1 MECIPEEPMFD
12 DGHLAEKAVW
22 DALRAQLP
30 DDVVLAHA
38 VQVRNGRA
46 EHEIDI
52 LVLWP
57 GVGLAAIEVKGGLI
71 SVKQGQW
78 YQSDRQGK
86 HRIPSPIAQSQG
98 AQHAFKTWATGQ
110 LGSPLVSRFAYM
122 AAFPY
127 SPVPR
132 DWEMNGVPRAL
143 ILDPDDLANVS
154 ERLRAAIETQAQG
167 GSTLALG
174 YAGRIARLLS
184 GNLEAKATPS
194 LSAMELEDR
203 QEQLTERQK
212 VLLDCSRSIP
222 RARFVGGA
230 GSGKTWLAV
239 EKARRLAKEG
249 KRVGLFCY
257 NRGLAAHLRRQVA
270 DWRQA
275 KPVYV
280 GEFHDYAVS
289 LGVPNGAGQTYFDE
303 DMPALMKDL
312 AAGLPADQK
321 LDAIVIDEAQD
332 FAPLWWE
339 SLLACLRDPDDGEI
353 YAFMDERQNVYGRWD
368 SQSAGTALDPTA
380 GLVTLHIDENL
391 RNTKRIA
398 QTFKGFAGK
407 HFAPRGGDGL
417 PVRLASCSTED
428 AIDVAGDCV
437 DALIDEGWANN
448 QIAFLTTKNRH
459 SIHKEFENDP
469 AGYWKAFHDDD
480 GEFYGHVLGF
490 KGLERS
496 VAILCVNGF
505 KEMGRAAEMLYVG
518 LSRARCL
525 LVVVGDPTLIAEAGG
540 PELKRAMGLMQEW
553 EPQLQLQSDTQTG
566 SL

>member
-1 MECIPEEPMFD
+1 MFD
-12 DGHLAEKAVW
+12 HGHLAEKAVW

-30 DDVVLAHA
+30 DDVVLAHS

-57 GVGLAAIEVKGGLI
+57 GVGLAAIEVKGGLL
-71 SVKQGQW
+71 SVQQGQW

-98 AQHAFKTWATGQ
+98 AQHAFKMWATDQ

-132 DWEMNGVPRAL
+132 DWEMNGVPRPL
-143 ILDPDDLANVS
+143 ILDCDDLADVS

-167 GSTLALG
+167 GSPLAPS

-184 GNLEAKATPS
+184 GNLEAEATPS
-194 LSAMELEDR
+194 LTALELEDR

-239 EKARRLAKEG
+239 EKARRLAKQG

-257 NRGLAAHLRRQVA
+257 NRGLAEHLRRQVA
-270 DWRQA
+270 GWRQA

-289 LGVPNGAGQTYFDE
+289 LGVPNGSGQAYFDE

-312 AAGLPADQK
+312 AAGLPSDQR

-339 SLLACLRDPDDGEI
+339 SLLACLKDADDGEI

-398 QTFKGFAGK
+398 QTFMGFAGK

-417 PVRLASCSTED
+417 PVRLVPCSTDD

-448 QIAFLTTKNRH
+448 QISFLTTKNRH

-469 AGYWKAFHDDD
+469 AGYWKAFHDDE

-496 VAILCVNGF
+496 VVILCVNGF
-505 KEMGRAAEMLYVG
+505 KEMSRAAELLYVG

-525 LVVVGDPTLIAEAGG
+525 LVVVGDPVLIAEAGG
-540 PELKRAMGLMQEW
+540 PELERAMDRMQEW
-553 EPQLQLQSDTQTG
+553 EPQLQSDTQTG

>member
-1 MECIPEEPMFD
+1 MF
-12 DGHLAEKAVW
+12 GEGRLAEKAVW

-30 DDVVLAHA
+30 DDVVLAHS
-38 VQVRNGRA
+38 VQVRHGRA

-57 GVGLAAIEVKGGLI
+57 GVGLAAIEVKGGRI
-71 SVKQGQW
+71 SVQQGQW
-78 YQSDRQGK
+78 YQSDRQGP
-86 HRIPSPIAQSQG
+86 HRIESPIAQSQG
-98 AQHAFKTWATGQ
+98 AQHAFKMWVQDQ

-127 SPVPR
+127 STVPH
-132 DWEMNGVPRAL
+132 DWEMAGVPRPL
-143 ILDPDDLANVS
+143 ILDADDLGDCR

-167 GSTLALG
+167 GSPLALS
-174 YAGRIARLLS
+174 YARRITDLLS
-184 GNLEAKATPS
+184 GNLEAGTTPS
-194 LSAMELEDR
+194 LTALELENL

-239 EKARRLAKEG
+239 EKAKRLAKEG

-257 NRGLAAHLRRQVA
+257 NRGLAEHLRRQVA
-270 DWRQA
+270 GWRQA
-275 KPVYV
+275 KPAYV
-280 GEFHDYAVS
+280 GGFHDYAVS
-289 LGVPNGAGQTYFDE
+289 LGVPDGSGQAYFDE
-303 DMPALMKDL
+303 DMPALMRDL
-312 AAGLPADQK
+312 AADLPRGQK

-339 SLLACLRDPDDGEI
+339 SLLACLRNPDDGEI

-407 HFAPRGGDGL
+407 HFSPRGGDGL
-417 PVRLASCSTED
+417 PVRLVPCSTED

-459 SIHKEFENDP
+459 DIHKEFENNLSK
-469 AGYWKAFHDDD
+469 YWNAFHDDEE
-480 GEFYGHVLGF
+480 EFYGHVLGF

-496 VAILCVNGF
+496 VVILCVNGF
-505 KEMGRAAEMLYVG
+505 KEMSRAAEMLYVG

-525 LVVVGDPTLIAEAGG
+525 LVVVGDPDLITEAGG
-540 PELKRAMGLMQEW
+540 PELARALDRMQEW
-553 EPQLQLQSDTQTG
+553 QPQLQPVTETIVP
-566 SL
+566 

>member
-1 MECIPEEPMFD
+1 MHCIPEEPFFK

-22 DALRAQLP
+22 EALRSQLP
-30 DDVVLAHA
+30 DDVVLAHS
-38 VQVRNGRA
+38 VQVRHGRA

-57 GVGLAAIEVKGGLI
+57 GVGLAAIEVKGGKI
-71 SVKQGQW
+71 SVDRGQW
-78 YQSDRQGK
+78 YQSDRHGK
-86 HRIPSPIAQSQG
+86 HTIESPIAQSQG
-98 AQHAFKTWATGQ
+98 AQHAFKDWVKDH

-127 SPVPR
+127 SDVPH
-132 DWEMNGVPRAL
+132 DWEMAGVPRLL
-143 ILDPDDLANVS
+143 ILDHNDLINCR

-167 GSTLALG
+167 GSPLAAK
-174 YAGRIARLLS
+174 YAQRIIPLLS
-184 GNLEAKATPS
+184 GDLEPSSDPS
-194 LSAMELEDR
+194 LSADELEDL
-203 QEQLTERQK
+203 QEHLTERQK
-212 VLLDCSRSIP
+212 VLLDCSRSIA

-239 EKARRLAKEG
+239 EKAKRLAKEG

-257 NRGLAAHLRRQVA
+257 NRGLAEHLRRRVA
-270 DWRQA
+270 GWRQA

-289 LGVPNGAGQTYFDE
+289 LGVPNGAGQAYFDE
-303 DMPALMKDL
+303 DMPALMRDL

-339 SLLACLRDPDDGEI
+339 SLLACLRDPVGGEI

-368 SQSAGTALDPTA
+368 SLSAGTALDPTPD
-380 GLVTLHIDENL
+380 LVTLHIDENL

-417 PVRLASCSTED
+417 PVRLVPCSTDD

-459 SIHKEFENDP
+459 SIHKEFENNP
-469 AGYWKAFHDDD
+469 VGYWKAFHDDD

-496 VAILCVNGF
+496 VVILSVNGF
-505 KEMGRAAEMLYVG
+505 KDMGRAAELLYVG

-525 LVVVGDPTLIAEAGG
+525 LVVVGDPDLIAEAGG
-540 PELKRAMGLMQEW
+540 PDLARATRRMVKW
-553 EPQLQLQSDTQTG
+553 EPHPADAS
-566 SL
+566 SMP

>member
-1 MECIPEEPMFD
+1 MKCIPNEPLF
-12 DGHLAEKAVW
+12 GEGRLAEKAVW

-30 DDVVLAHA
+30 DDVVLAHS
-38 VQVRNGRA
+38 VQVRLGRA

-57 GVGLAAIEVKGGLI
+57 GVGLTAIEVKGGKI
-71 SVKQGQW
+71 SVDQGQW
-78 YQSDRQGK
+78 YQSDRHGK
-86 HRIPSPIAQSQG
+86 HKIESPIAQSQS
-98 AQHAFKTWATGQ
+98 AQHAFKGWVTDRI
-110 LGSPLVSRFAYM
+110 GSPLVSRFAYM

-127 SPVPR
+127 TNVPQ
-132 DWEMNGVPRAL
+132 DWEMAGVPRPL
-143 ILDPDDLANVS
+143 VLDHDDLTDCR
-154 ERLRAAIETQAQG
+154 ERLRTAIETQAQG
-167 GSTLALG
+167 GSPLA
-174 YAGRIARLLS
+174 AKFVQRIIPLLS
-184 GNLEAKATPS
+184 GDLEPSSDPS
-194 LSAMELEDR
+194 LSADELEDL

-239 EKARRLAKEG
+239 EKAKRLAKEG

-257 NRGLAAHLRRQVA
+257 NRGLAEHLRRQVA
-270 DWRQA
+270 GWRQA

-289 LGVPNGAGQTYFDE
+289 LGVPNGSGQSYFDE
-303 DMPALMKDL
+303 DMPALMRDL
-312 AAGLPADQK
+312 AAGLPPEQK

-339 SLLACLRDPDDGEI
+339 SLLACLRDPQEGEI

-368 SQSAGTALDPTA
+368 SLSAGTALDPTA

-407 HFAPRGGDGL
+407 HFSPRGGDGL
-417 PVRLASCSTED
+417 PVRLVPCATED

-469 AGYWKAFHDDD
+469 VGYWNAFHDDD

-496 VAILCVNGF
+496 VVILCVNGF
-505 KEMGRAAEMLYVG
+505 KDMSRAGELLYVG

-525 LVVVGDPTLIAEAGG
+525 LVVVGDPDLIAEAGG
-540 PELKRAMGLMQEW
+540 PELERAMGRMQIW
-553 EPQLQLQSDTQTG
+553 EPQPADAS
-566 SL
+566 SMS

>member
-1 MECIPEEPMFD
+1 MECIPEEPLFNESS
-12 DGHLAEKAVW
+12 LAEKAVW
-22 DALRAQLP
+22 EALRAHLP
-30 DDVVLAHA
+30 DEVVLAHS
-38 VQVRNGRA
+38 VQVRHGRA

-57 GVGLAAIEVKGGLI
+57 GVGLAAIEVKGGRI
-71 SVKQGQW
+71 SVEQGQW
-78 YQSDRQGK
+78 FQSDRQGA
-86 HRIPSPIAQSQG
+86 HRIENPIAQSQG
-98 AQHAFKTWATGQ
+98 AQHAFKAWVQDQ
-110 LGSPLVSRFAYM
+110 LGSVLVSRFAYM

-127 SPVPR
+127 SSVPR
-132 DWEMNGVPRAL
+132 DWEMAGVPRPL
-143 ILDPDDLANVS
+143 ILDTDDLAGCT

-167 GSTLALG
+167 GSPLAPS
-174 YAGRIARLLS
+174 YAQRIARLLS
-184 GNLEAKATPS
+184 GDLQPPAVPS
-194 LSAMELEDR
+194 LSALELEDR

-239 EKARRLAKEG
+239 EKAKRLSKEG

-257 NRGLAAHLRRQVA
+257 NRGLAEHLRRQVA
-270 DWRQA
+270 GWRQA
-275 KPVYV
+275 KPVFV
-280 GEFHDYAVS
+280 GEFHNYAVS
-289 LGVPNGAGQTYFDE
+289 LGVPNGVGQAYFDE
-303 DMPALMKDL
+303 EMPALMKDL
-312 AAGLPADQK
+312 AAELPPEHK

-339 SLLACLRDPDDGEI
+339 GLLSCLRDPDGGEV

-368 SQSAGTALDPTA
+368 SLAAGTALDPTA

-398 QTFKGFAGK
+398 QTFRGFAGK
-407 HFAPRGGDGL
+407 HFAPRGGEGL
-417 PVRLASCSTED
+417 PVRLVPCSTED

-459 SIHKEFENDP
+459 SVHKDAENDL

-480 GEFYGHVLGF
+480 EEFYGHVLGF

-496 VAILCVNGF
+496 VVILSVNGF
-505 KEMGRAAEMLYVG
+505 KDMTRAAELLYVG

-525 LVVVGDPTLIAEAGG
+525 LVVVGDPVLIAEAGG
-540 PELKRAMGLMQEW
+540 PELARAMDRMQEW
-553 EPQLQLQSDTQTG
+553 QPQSVSEIG
-566 SL
+566 VS

>member
-1 MECIPEEPMFD
+1 MECIPDEPMFD

-30 DDVVLAHA
+30 DDVVLAHS
-38 VQVRNGRA
+38 VQVRHGRA

-71 SVKQGQW
+71 SVEHGQW
-78 YQSDRQGK
+78 YQSDRQGP
-86 HRIPSPIAQSQG
+86 HRIESPIAQSQS
-98 AQHAFKTWATGQ
+98 AQHAFKMWVTGQ

-132 DWEMNGVPRAL
+132 DWEMNGVPRPL
-143 ILDPDDLANVS
+143 VLDPNDLADVS

-167 GSTLALG
+167 GSPLAPN
-174 YAGRIARLLS
+174 YARRIARLLS
-184 GNLEAKATPS
+184 GNLEAEATPA
-194 LSAMELEDR
+194 LTALELEDH
-203 QEQLTERQK
+203 QQQLTERQK
-212 VLLDCSRSIP
+212 VLLDSSRSIA

-239 EKARRLAKEG
+239 EKAKRLAKEG

-257 NRGLAAHLRRQVA
+257 NKGLAAHLRRQV
-270 DWRQA
+270 DGWRQA
-275 KPVYV
+275 KPVFV

-289 LGVPNGAGQTYFDE
+289 LGVPNGSGQAYFDE
-303 DMPALMKDL
+303 DMPALMKGLAVDL
-312 AAGLPADQK
+312 PPEQK

-339 SLLACLRDPDDGEI
+339 SLLACLKDPDRGEI

-417 PVRLASCSTED
+417 PVRLVSCSTED
-428 AIDVAGDCV
+428 ALDVAGDCV
-437 DALIDEGWANN
+437 DALLEEGWTNN

-459 SIHKEFENDP
+459 PVHKDFENNLS
-469 AGYWKAFHDDD
+469 AYWTAFHDDEE
-480 GEFYGHVLGF
+480 EFYGHVLGF

-496 VAILCVNGF
+496 VVILCVNGF
-505 KEMGRAAEMLYVG
+505 KDMGRAAELLYVG

-525 LVVVGDPTLIAEAGG
+525 LVVVGDPVLIAEAGG
-540 PELKRAMGLMQEW
+540 PELERAMGRMQEW
-553 EPQLQLQSDTQTG
+553 QPQLEHITETSIP
-566 SL
+566 

>member
-1 MECIPEEPMFD
+1 MKCIPEEPIFK

-30 DDVVLAHA
+30 DDVVLAHSI
-38 VQVRNGRA
+38 QVRHGRA

-57 GVGLAAIEVKGGLI
+57 GVGLAAIEVKGGKI
-71 SVKQGQW
+71 SVDQGQW

-86 HRIPSPIAQSQG
+86 HRIESPLAQSQG
-98 AQHAFKTWATGQ
+98 SQHAFKDWVKDQ
-110 LGSPLVSRFAYM
+110 IGSPLVSRFAYM

-127 SPVPR
+127 SDVPHA
-132 DWEMNGVPRAL
+132 WEMAGVPRPL
-143 ILDPDDLANVS
+143 ILDHDDLTDCR

-167 GSTLALG
+167 GSSLAPK
-174 YAGRIARLLS
+174 YAQRIIPLLS
-184 GNLEAKATPS
+184 GDLEPSSDPS
-194 LSAMELEDR
+194 LSADELEDL
-203 QEQLTERQK
+203 QEHLTERQK

-239 EKARRLAKEG
+239 EKAKRLAKEG
-249 KRVGLFCY
+249 KRVGLSCY
-257 NRGLAAHLRRQVA
+257 NRGLAEHLRRQVA
-270 DWRQA
+270 GWRQA

-289 LGVPNGAGQTYFDE
+289 LGVPNGEGQAYFDE
-303 DMPALMKDL
+303 DMPALMRDL
-312 AAGLPADQK
+312 AARLPAERK
-321 LDAIVIDEAQD
+321 LDAIVVDEAQD

-339 SLLACLRDPDDGEI
+339 SLLACLRDHEDGEI

-407 HFAPRGGDGL
+407 HFAPRGGEGL
-417 PVRLASCSTED
+417 PVRLVPCSTDD

-469 AGYWKAFHDDD
+469 VGYWKAFHDDD

-496 VAILCVNGF
+496 VVILCVNGF
-505 KEMGRAAEMLYVG
+505 KDMSRAAELLYVG

-525 LVVVGDPTLIAEAGG
+525 LVVVGDPDLIAEAGG
-540 PELKRAMGLMQEW
+540 PELERAMDRMQKWQPEL
-553 EPQLQLQSDTQTG
+553 EPATAFGDL
-566 SL
+566 